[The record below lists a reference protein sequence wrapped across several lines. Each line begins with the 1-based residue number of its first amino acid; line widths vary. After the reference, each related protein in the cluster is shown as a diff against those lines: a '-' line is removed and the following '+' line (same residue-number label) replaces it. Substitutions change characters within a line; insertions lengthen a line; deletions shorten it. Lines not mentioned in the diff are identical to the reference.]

1 MNSRKKTILFI
12 VCCVFSLF
20 LVERE
25 KNEKIVIDFESSYVN
40 WLLDTKKERK
50 EPSSITLLTLDD
62 SEESVIQDWP
72 PSPLDYAVILNNLK
86 QYDTELIAIEPSL
99 EFLGQEEG
107 LIETLRT
114 ACLAFNQ
121 ESLLLSAICQM
132 DRSIDP
138 TIEKGENFFDI
149 IDSVNGDTTKIPEF
163 TRINSL
169 PNQRFAAMGLPIAF
183 TRIDLADNNND
194 EGIYKFPL
202 IARIGDKIVP
212 SFVLKA
218 IMLDFNVKADQVIIN
233 IGDNIKLGNRKT
245 IPIDNR
251 GRVQIYPA
259 LQEDLSIE
267 KINLLTVPPD
277 ELDGKYKL
285 LLRNRII
292 IIGNNQNSENIR
304 NIPFRNNSRIS
315 NAEHM
320 ALAIS
325 TIQSGLFIS
334 EFSKNKEI
342 LIWSILILIGAM
354 ILKSHSLKAFS
365 RIGLLIIIYLSFSM
379 LLFQS
384 NGQWASP
391 IAPLALFIVMTMF
404 SLILSEKKSTLTKDV
419 CGIRNKY

>member
-12 VCCVFSLF
+12 VSCVFSLF

-50 EPSSITLLTLDD
+50 EPSSVTLLTLDD

-86 QYDTELIAIEPSL
+86 QYDPKLIAIEPSL

-121 ESLLLSAICQM
+121 QSLLLSAVCQM

-149 IDSVNGDTTKIPEF
+149 IDSVNGDTTNIPEF

-218 IMLDFNVKADQVIIN
+218 IMLDFNIKADQVIIN

-251 GRVQIYPA
+251 GHVQIYPA

-267 KINLLTVPPD
+267 KINLLTVPPG

-285 LLRNRII
+285 LLGNRII
-292 IIGNNQNSENIR
+292 IIGNNQNSESIK

-334 EFSKNKEI
+334 EVSKNKEI
-342 LIWSILILIGAM
+342 LIWSILILIGAL

-391 IAPLALFIVMTMF
+391 IAPLALFIVMTIF
-404 SLILSEKKSTLTKDV
+404 SLVLSEKKAS
-419 CGIRNKY
+419 

>member
-12 VCCVFSLF
+12 VSCVFSLF

-50 EPSSITLLTLDD
+50 EPSSVTLLTLDD

-86 QYDTELIAIEPSL
+86 QYDPKLIAIEPSL

-121 ESLLLSAICQM
+121 QSLLLSAVCQM

-149 IDSVNGDTTKIPEF
+149 IDSVNGDTTNIPEF

-218 IMLDFNVKADQVIIN
+218 IMLDFNIKTDQVIIN
-233 IGDNIKLGNRKT
+233 IGDNIKLGNRKI
-245 IPIDNR
+245 IPIDN
-251 GRVQIYPA
+251 GGHVQIYPA

-267 KINLLTVPPD
+267 KINLLTVPPG
-277 ELDGKYKL
+277 ELDGKYKSL
-285 LLRNRII
+285 LGNRII
-292 IIGNNQNSENIR
+292 LIGNNQNSESIK

-325 TIQSGLFIS
+325 TIQSELFIS
-334 EFSKNKEI
+334 EVSKNKEI
-342 LIWSILILIGAM
+342 LIWSILILIGVM
-354 ILKSHSLKAFS
+354 ILKCHSIKAFS

-391 IAPLALFIVMTMF
+391 IAPLALFIVMTIF
-404 SLILSEKKSTLTKDV
+404 SLVLSEKKAS
-419 CGIRNKY
+419 

>member
-12 VCCVFSLF
+12 VSCVFSLF

-25 KNEKIVIDFESSYVN
+25 KNKKIVIDFESSYVN

-50 EPSSITLLTLDD
+50 EPSSVTLLTLDD

-86 QYDTELIAIEPSL
+86 QYDPKLIAIEPSL

-121 ESLLLSAICQM
+121 QSLLLSAVCQM

-149 IDSVNGDTTKIPEF
+149 IDSVNGDTTNIPEF

-218 IMLDFNVKADQVIIN
+218 IMLDFNIKADQVIIN

-251 GRVQIYPA
+251 GHVQIYPA

-267 KINLLTVPPD
+267 KINLLTVPSD

-285 LLRNRII
+285 LLGNRII
-292 IIGNNQNSENIR
+292 LIGNNQNSESIK

-334 EFSKNKEI
+334 EVSKNKEI

-365 RIGLLIIIYLSFSM
+365 RIGLFIIIYLSFSM

-391 IAPLALFIVMTMF
+391 IAPLALFIVMTIF
-404 SLILSEKKSTLTKDV
+404 SLVLSEKKTS
-419 CGIRNKY
+419 

>member
-12 VCCVFSLF
+12 VSCVFSLF

-50 EPSSITLLTLDD
+50 EPSSVTLLTLDD

-86 QYDTELIAIEPSL
+86 LYDPKLIAIEPSL

-121 ESLLLSAICQM
+121 ESLLLSAVCQM

-149 IDSVNGDTTKIPEF
+149 IDSVNGDTTDIPEF

-169 PNQRFAAMGLPIAF
+169 PNQRFAAIGLPIAF
-183 TRIDLADNNND
+183 TRIDLADNNNN

-202 IARIGDKIVP
+202 IARIGDKFVP

-218 IMLDFNVKADQVIIN
+218 IMLDFNIKANQVIIN
-233 IGDNIKLGNRKT
+233 IGDNIKLGNRKI
-245 IPIDNR
+245 IPIDN
-251 GRVQIYPA
+251 GGHVQIYPV

-285 LLRNRII
+285 LLGNRII
-292 IIGNNQNSENIR
+292 LIGNNQNSESIK

-315 NAEHM
+315 NAEYM

-334 EFSKNKEI
+334 KVSKNKEI
-342 LIWSILILIGAM
+342 LILSILILIGAM

-391 IAPLALFIVMTMF
+391 IAPLALFIVMTIF
-404 SLILSEKKSTLTKDV
+404 SLVLSEKKAS
-419 CGIRNKY
+419 

>member
-404 SLILSEKKSTLTKDV
+404 SLILSEKKKHL
-419 CGIRNKY
+419 N

>member
-12 VCCVFSLF
+12 VSCVFSLF

-25 KNEKIVIDFESSYVN
+25 KNEKIVIDFESTYVN

-50 EPSSITLLTLDD
+50 EPSSVTLLTLDD

-86 QYDTELIAIEPSL
+86 QYDPKLIAIEPSL

-121 ESLLLSAICQM
+121 QSLLLSAVCQM

-149 IDSVNGDTTKIPEF
+149 IDSVNGDTTNIPEF

-218 IMLDFNVKADQVIIN
+218 IMLDFNIKADQVIIN

-251 GRVQIYPA
+251 GHVQIYPA

-285 LLRNRII
+285 LLGNRII
-292 IIGNNQNSENIR
+292 LIGNNQNSESIK

-391 IAPLALFIVMTMF
+391 IAPLALFIVMTIF
-404 SLILSEKKSTLTKDV
+404 SLVLSEKKHLNSGCL
-419 CGIRNKY
+419 

>member
-12 VCCVFSLF
+12 VSCVFSLF

-50 EPSSITLLTLDD
+50 EPSSVTLLTLDD

-86 QYDTELIAIEPSL
+86 QYDPKLIAIEPSL

-121 ESLLLSAICQM
+121 QSLLLSAVCQM

-149 IDSVNGDTTKIPEF
+149 IDSVNGDTTNIPEF

-218 IMLDFNVKADQVIIN
+218 IMLDFNIKTDQVIIN
-233 IGDNIKLGNRKT
+233 IGDNIKLGNRKI
-245 IPIDNR
+245 IPIDN
-251 GRVQIYPA
+251 GGHVQIYPA

-267 KINLLTVPPD
+267 KINLLTVPPG
-277 ELDGKYKL
+277 ELDGKYKSL
-285 LLRNRII
+285 LGNRII
-292 IIGNNQNSENIR
+292 LIGNNQNSESIK

-334 EFSKNKEI
+334 EVSKNKEI
-342 LIWSILILIGAM
+342 LIWSILILIGVM
-354 ILKSHSLKAFS
+354 ILKCHSIKAFS

-391 IAPLALFIVMTMF
+391 IAPLALFIVMTIF
-404 SLILSEKKSTLTKDV
+404 SLVLSEKKAS
-419 CGIRNKY
+419 

>member
-1 MNSRKKTILFI
+1 
-12 VCCVFSLF
+12 
-20 LVERE
+20 
-25 KNEKIVIDFESSYVN
+25 
-40 WLLDTKKERK
+40 
-50 EPSSITLLTLDD
+50 
-62 SEESVIQDWP
+62 
-72 PSPLDYAVILNNLK
+72 
-86 QYDTELIAIEPSL
+86 
-99 EFLGQEEG
+99 
-107 LIETLRT
+107 
-114 ACLAFNQ
+114 
-121 ESLLLSAICQM
+121 
-132 DRSIDP
+132 
-138 TIEKGENFFDI
+138 
-149 IDSVNGDTTKIPEF
+149 
-163 TRINSL
+163 
-169 PNQRFAAMGLPIAF
+169 MGLPIAF

-218 IMLDFNVKADQVIIN
+218 IMLDFNIKADQVIIN

-245 IPIDNR
+245 IPIDNK
-251 GRVQIYPA
+251 GHVQIYPA

-267 KINLLTVPPD
+267 KINLLTVPSD

-285 LLRNRII
+285 LLGNRII
-292 IIGNNQNSENIR
+292 LIGNNQNSESIK

-334 EFSKNKEI
+334 EVSKNKEI

-365 RIGLLIIIYLSFSM
+365 RVGLLIIIYLSFSM

-391 IAPLALFIVMTMF
+391 IAPLALFIVMTIF
-404 SLILSEKKSTLTKDV
+404 SLVLSEKKAS
-419 CGIRNKY
+419 

>member
-12 VCCVFSLF
+12 VSCVFSLF

-50 EPSSITLLTLDD
+50 EPSSVTLLTLDD

-86 QYDTELIAIEPSL
+86 QYDPKLIAIEPSL

-121 ESLLLSAICQM
+121 QSLLLSAVCQM

-149 IDSVNGDTTKIPEF
+149 IDSVNGDTTNIPEF

-169 PNQRFAAMGLPIAF
+169 PNQRFAAMGIPIAF

-218 IMLDFNVKADQVIIN
+218 IMLDFNIKADQVIIN

-251 GRVQIYPA
+251 GHVQIYPA

-267 KINLLTVPPD
+267 KINLLTVPYD

-285 LLRNRII
+285 LLGNRII
-292 IIGNNQNSENIR
+292 LIGNNQNSESIK

-334 EFSKNKEI
+334 EVSKNKEI

-365 RIGLLIIIYLSFSM
+365 RVGLLIIIYLSFSM

-391 IAPLALFIVMTMF
+391 IAPLALFIVMTIF
-404 SLILSEKKSTLTKDV
+404 SLVLSEKKAS
-419 CGIRNKY
+419 

>member
-12 VCCVFSLF
+12 VSCVFSLF

-50 EPSSITLLTLDD
+50 EPSSVTLLTLDD

-86 QYDTELIAIEPSL
+86 QYDPELIAIEPSL
-99 EFLGQEEG
+99 EFLGQAEG

-121 ESLLLSAICQM
+121 ESLLLSAVCQM
-132 DRSIDP
+132 DKSIDP

-149 IDSVNGDTTKIPEF
+149 IDSVNGDTTNIPEF

-169 PNQRFAAMGLPIAF
+169 PNQRFVAMGLPIAF

-218 IMLDFNVKADQVIIN
+218 IMLDFNIKADQVIIN
-233 IGDNIKLGNRKT
+233 IGDNIKLGNRKI
-245 IPIDNR
+245 IPIDN
-251 GRVQIYPA
+251 GGHVQIYPA
-259 LQEDLSIE
+259 LQDDLSIE

-285 LLRNRII
+285 LLGNRII
-292 IIGNNQNSENIR
+292 LIGNNQNSESIK
-304 NIPFRNNSRIS
+304 NIPFRNNSKIS

-334 EFSKNKEI
+334 EVSKNKEI

-391 IAPLALFIVMTMF
+391 IAPLALFIVMTIF
-404 SLILSEKKSTLTKDV
+404 SLVLSEKKAS
-419 CGIRNKY
+419 

>member
-12 VCCVFSLF
+12 VSCVFSLF

-50 EPSSITLLTLDD
+50 EPSSVTLLTLDD

-86 QYDTELIAIEPSL
+86 LYDPKLIAIEPSL

-121 ESLLLSAICQM
+121 ESLLLSAVCQM

-149 IDSVNGDTTKIPEF
+149 IDSVNGDTTDIPEF

-169 PNQRFAAMGLPIAF
+169 PNQRFAAIGLPIAF

-218 IMLDFNVKADQVIIN
+218 IMLDFNIKADRVIIN
-233 IGDNIKLGNRKT
+233 IGDNIKLGNRKI
-245 IPIDNR
+245 IPIDN
-251 GRVQIYPA
+251 GGHVQIYPA

-285 LLRNRII
+285 LLGNRII
-292 IIGNNQNSENIR
+292 LIGNNQNSESIK

-315 NAEHM
+315 NAEYM

-334 EFSKNKEI
+334 KVSKNKEI
-342 LIWSILILIGAM
+342 LILSILILIGAM

-391 IAPLALFIVMTMF
+391 IAPLALFIVMTIF
-404 SLILSEKKSTLTKDV
+404 SLVLSEKKTS
-419 CGIRNKY
+419 

>member
-12 VCCVFSLF
+12 VSCVFSLF

-25 KNEKIVIDFESSYVN
+25 KNEKIVINFESSYVN

-50 EPSSITLLTLDD
+50 EPSSVTLLTLDD

-86 QYDTELIAIEPSL
+86 QYDPKLIAIEPSL

-121 ESLLLSAICQM
+121 QSLLLSAVCQM

-149 IDSVNGDTTKIPEF
+149 IDSVNGDTTNIPEF

-218 IMLDFNVKADQVIIN
+218 IMLDFNIKTDQVIIN
-233 IGDNIKLGNRKT
+233 IGDNIKLGNRKI
-245 IPIDNR
+245 IPIDN
-251 GRVQIYPA
+251 GGHVQIYPA

-267 KINLLTVPPD
+267 KINLLTVPPG
-277 ELDGKYKL
+277 ELDGKYKSL
-285 LLRNRII
+285 LGNRII
-292 IIGNNQNSENIR
+292 LIGNNQNSESIK

-334 EFSKNKEI
+334 EVSKNKEI
-342 LIWSILILIGAM
+342 LIWSILILIGLM
-354 ILKSHSLKAFS
+354 ILKCHSIKAFS

-391 IAPLALFIVMTMF
+391 IAPLALFIVMTIF
-404 SLILSEKKSTLTKDV
+404 SLVLSEKKAS
-419 CGIRNKY
+419 

>member
-12 VCCVFSLF
+12 VSCVFSLF

-50 EPSSITLLTLDD
+50 EPSSVTLLTLDD

-86 QYDTELIAIEPSL
+86 HYDPKLIAIEPSL

-121 ESLLLSAICQM
+121 ESLLLSAVCQM

-149 IDSVNGDTTKIPEF
+149 IDSVNGDTTNIPEF

-218 IMLDFNVKADQVIIN
+218 IMLDFNIKADQVIIN
-233 IGDNIKLGNRKT
+233 IGDNIKLGNKKI
-245 IPIDNR
+245 IPIDN
-251 GRVQIYPA
+251 GGHVQIYPA

-267 KINLLTVPPD
+267 KINLLTVPSG
-277 ELDGKYKL
+277 ELDGKYKSL
-285 LLRNRII
+285 LGNRII
-292 IIGNNQNSENIR
+292 LIGNNQNSENIK

-334 EFSKNKEI
+334 EVSKNKEI
-342 LIWSILILIGAM
+342 LIWSILILIGVM

-391 IAPLALFIVMTMF
+391 IAPLALFIVMTIF
-404 SLILSEKKSTLTKDV
+404 SLVLSEKKAS
-419 CGIRNKY
+419 

>member
-12 VCCVFSLF
+12 VSCVFSLF

-25 KNEKIVIDFESSYVN
+25 KNEKIVIDFESSYVD

-86 QYDTELIAIEPSL
+86 QYDPELIAIEPSL

-121 ESLLLSAICQM
+121 ESLLLSAVCQM

-149 IDSVNGDTTKIPEF
+149 IDSVNGDTTNIPEF

-218 IMLDFNVKADQVIIN
+218 IMLDFNIKADQVIIN

-251 GRVQIYPA
+251 GHVQIYPA

-285 LLRNRII
+285 LLGNRII
-292 IIGNNQNSENIR
+292 LIGNNQNSESIR
-304 NIPFRNNSRIS
+304 NIPFRNNSQIS

-334 EFSKNKEI
+334 EFSKNKER

-404 SLILSEKKSTLTKDV
+404 SLVLSEKKAS
-419 CGIRNKY
+419 

>member
-12 VCCVFSLF
+12 VSCVFSLF

-25 KNEKIVIDFESSYVN
+25 KNEKIVIDFKSSYVN

-50 EPSSITLLTLDD
+50 EPSSVTLLTLDD

-86 QYDTELIAIEPSL
+86 QYDPKLIAIEPSL

-121 ESLLLSAICQM
+121 QSLLLSAVCQM

-149 IDSVNGDTTKIPEF
+149 IHSVNGDTTNIPEF

-218 IMLDFNVKADQVIIN
+218 IMLDFNIKADQVIIN

-251 GRVQIYPA
+251 GHVQIYPA

-267 KINLLTVPPD
+267 KINLLTVPSD

-285 LLRNRII
+285 LLGNRII
-292 IIGNNQNSENIR
+292 LIGNNQNSESIK

-334 EFSKNKEI
+334 EVSKNKEI

-365 RIGLLIIIYLSFSM
+365 RVGLLIIIYLSFSM

-391 IAPLALFIVMTMF
+391 IAPLALFIVMTIF
-404 SLILSEKKSTLTKDV
+404 SLVLSEKKAS
-419 CGIRNKY
+419 

>member
-1 MNSRKKTILFI
+1 VNSRKKTILFI
-12 VCCVFSLF
+12 VSCVFSLF

-25 KNEKIVIDFESSYVN
+25 KNEKIVIDFESSYVD

-86 QYDTELIAIEPSL
+86 QYDPELIAIEPSL

-149 IDSVNGDTTKIPEF
+149 IDSVNGDTTNIPEF

-218 IMLDFNVKADQVIIN
+218 IMLDFNIKADQVIIN

-251 GRVQIYPA
+251 GHVQIYPA

-285 LLRNRII
+285 LLGNRII
-292 IIGNNQNSENIR
+292 IIGNNQNSESIR
-304 NIPFRNNSRIS
+304 NIPFRNNSQIS

-334 EFSKNKEI
+334 EFSKNKER

-404 SLILSEKKSTLTKDV
+404 SLVLSEKKAS
-419 CGIRNKY
+419 

>member
-12 VCCVFSLF
+12 ISCVFSLF

-50 EPSSITLLTLDD
+50 ELSSITLLTLDD

-86 QYDTELIAIEPSL
+86 QYDPELIAIEPSL

-121 ESLLLSAICQM
+121 ESLLLSAVCQM

-149 IDSVNGDTTKIPEF
+149 IDSVNGDTTNIPEF

-218 IMLDFNVKADQVIIN
+218 IMLDFNIKADQVIIN

-251 GRVQIYPA
+251 GHVQIYPA

-285 LLRNRII
+285 LLGNRII
-292 IIGNNQNSENIR
+292 LIGNNQNSESIR

-404 SLILSEKKSTLTKDV
+404 SLVLSEKKAS
-419 CGIRNKY
+419 

>member
-12 VCCVFSLF
+12 VSCVFSLF

-25 KNEKIVIDFESSYVN
+25 KNEKIVIDFESTYVN

-50 EPSSITLLTLDD
+50 EPSSVTLLTLDD

-86 QYDTELIAIEPSL
+86 LYDPKLIAIEPSL

-121 ESLLLSAICQM
+121 ESLLLSAVCQM

-149 IDSVNGDTTKIPEF
+149 IDSVNGDTTDIPEF

-169 PNQRFAAMGLPIAF
+169 PNQRFAAIGLPIAF
-183 TRIDLADNNND
+183 TRIDLADNNNN

-202 IARIGDKIVP
+202 IARIGDKFVP

-218 IMLDFNVKADQVIIN
+218 IMLDFNIKANQVIIN
-233 IGDNIKLGNRKT
+233 IGDNIKLGNRKI
-245 IPIDNR
+245 IPIDN
-251 GRVQIYPA
+251 GGHVQIYPA

-285 LLRNRII
+285 LLGNRII
-292 IIGNNQNSENIR
+292 LIGNNQNSESIK

-315 NAEHM
+315 NAEYM

-334 EFSKNKEI
+334 KVSKNKEI
-342 LIWSILILIGAM
+342 LILSILILIGAM

-365 RIGLLIIIYLSFSM
+365 RVGLLIIIYLSFSM

-391 IAPLALFIVMTMF
+391 IAPLALFIVMTIF
-404 SLILSEKKSTLTKDV
+404 SLVLSEKKAS
-419 CGIRNKY
+419 

>member
-12 VCCVFSLF
+12 VSCVFSLF

-50 EPSSITLLTLDD
+50 EPSSVTLLTLDD

-86 QYDTELIAIEPSL
+86 QYDPKLIAIEPSL

-121 ESLLLSAICQM
+121 ESLLLSAVCQM

-149 IDSVNGDTTKIPEF
+149 IDSVNGDTTNIPEF

-218 IMLDFNVKADQVIIN
+218 IMLDFNIKADQVIIN
-233 IGDNIKLGNRKT
+233 IGDNIKLGNRKI
-245 IPIDNR
+245 IPIDN
-251 GRVQIYPA
+251 GGHVQIYPA

-267 KINLLTVPPD
+267 KINLLTVPPG
-277 ELDGKYKL
+277 ELDGKYKSL
-285 LLRNRII
+285 LGNRII
-292 IIGNNQNSENIR
+292 LIGNNQNSESIK

-334 EFSKNKEI
+334 EVSKNKEI
-342 LIWSILILIGAM
+342 LIWSILILIGVM
-354 ILKSHSLKAFS
+354 ILKCHSIKAFS

-391 IAPLALFIVMTMF
+391 IAPLALFIVMTIF
-404 SLILSEKKSTLTKDV
+404 SLVLSEKKAS
-419 CGIRNKY
+419 

>member
-12 VCCVFSLF
+12 VSCVFSLF

-50 EPSSITLLTLDD
+50 EPSSVTLLTLDD

-86 QYDTELIAIEPSL
+86 QYDPKLIAIEPSL

-121 ESLLLSAICQM
+121 QSLLLSAVCQM

-149 IDSVNGDTTKIPEF
+149 IDSVNGDTTNIPEF

-218 IMLDFNVKADQVIIN
+218 IMLDFNIKADQVIIN

-251 GRVQIYPA
+251 GHVQIYPA

-267 KINLLTVPPD
+267 KINLLTVPPG
-277 ELDGKYKL
+277 ELDGKYKSL
-285 LLRNRII
+285 LGNRII
-292 IIGNNQNSENIR
+292 LIGNNQNSESIK

-334 EFSKNKEI
+334 EVSKNKEI

-365 RIGLLIIIYLSFSM
+365 RVGLLIIIYLSFSM

-391 IAPLALFIVMTMF
+391 IAPLALFIVMTIF
-404 SLILSEKKSTLTKDV
+404 SLVLSEKKAS
-419 CGIRNKY
+419 

>member
-12 VCCVFSLF
+12 VSCVFSLF

-86 QYDTELIAIEPSL
+86 QYDPKLIAIEPSL

-149 IDSVNGDTTKIPEF
+149 IDSVNGDTTNIPEF

-202 IARIGDKIVP
+202 IAKIGDKIVP

-251 GRVQIYPA
+251 GHVQIYPA

-285 LLRNRII
+285 LLGNRII
-292 IIGNNQNSENIR
+292 LIGNNQNSESIK

-404 SLILSEKKSTLTKDV
+404 SLVLSEKKHL
-419 CGIRNKY
+419 N

>member
-12 VCCVFSLF
+12 VSCVFSLF

-50 EPSSITLLTLDD
+50 EPSSVTLLTLDD

-86 QYDTELIAIEPSL
+86 QYDPKLIAIEPSL

-121 ESLLLSAICQM
+121 ESLLISAVCQM

-149 IDSVNGDTTKIPEF
+149 IDSVNGDTTNIPEF

-218 IMLDFNVKADQVIIN
+218 IMLDFNIKTDQVIIN
-233 IGDNIKLGNRKT
+233 IGDNIKLGNRKI
-245 IPIDNR
+245 IPIDN
-251 GRVQIYPA
+251 GGHVQIYPA

-267 KINLLTVPPD
+267 KINLLTVPPG
-277 ELDGKYKL
+277 ELDGKYKSL
-285 LLRNRII
+285 LGNRII
-292 IIGNNQNSENIR
+292 LIGNNQNSESIK

-334 EFSKNKEI
+334 EVSKNKEI
-342 LIWSILILIGAM
+342 LIWSILILIGVM
-354 ILKSHSLKAFS
+354 ILKCHSIKAFS

-391 IAPLALFIVMTMF
+391 IAPLALFIVMTIF
-404 SLILSEKKSTLTKDV
+404 SLVLSEKKSILTQDV
-419 CGIRNKY
+419 CDIRNKY

>member
-1 MNSRKKTILFI
+1 MNSRKKTFLFI
-12 VCCVFSLF
+12 VSCVFSLF

-50 EPSSITLLTLDD
+50 EPSSVTLLTLDD

-86 QYDTELIAIEPSL
+86 QYDPKLIAIEPSL

-121 ESLLLSAICQM
+121 QSLLLSAVCQM

-149 IDSVNGDTTKIPEF
+149 IDSVNGDTTNIPEF

-218 IMLDFNVKADQVIIN
+218 IMLDFNIKADQVIIN

-251 GRVQIYPA
+251 GHVQIYPA

-267 KINLLTVPPD
+267 KINLLTVSSD

-285 LLRNRII
+285 LLGNRII
-292 IIGNNQNSENIR
+292 LIGNNQNSESIK

-334 EFSKNKEI
+334 EVSKNKEI

-365 RIGLLIIIYLSFSM
+365 RVGLLIIIYLSFSM

-391 IAPLALFIVMTMF
+391 IAPLALFIVMTIF
-404 SLILSEKKSTLTKDV
+404 SLVLSEKKAS
-419 CGIRNKY
+419 

>member
-12 VCCVFSLF
+12 VSCVFSLF

-50 EPSSITLLTLDD
+50 EPSSVTLLTLDD

-86 QYDTELIAIEPSL
+86 QYDPKLIAIEPSL

-121 ESLLLSAICQM
+121 QSLLLSAVCQM

-149 IDSVNGDTTKIPEF
+149 IDSVNGETTNIPEF

-218 IMLDFNVKADQVIIN
+218 IMLDFNIKADQVIIN

-251 GRVQIYPA
+251 GHVQIYPA

-285 LLRNRII
+285 LLGNRII
-292 IIGNNQNSENIR
+292 LIGNNQNSESIR

-384 NGQWASP
+384 NGQWVSP
-391 IAPLALFIVMTMF
+391 IAPLALFIVMTIF
-404 SLILSEKKSTLTKDV
+404 SLVLGEKKAS
-419 CGIRNKY
+419 

>member
-12 VCCVFSLF
+12 VSCVFSLF

-25 KNEKIVIDFESSYVN
+25 KNEKIVIDFKSSYVN

-50 EPSSITLLTLDD
+50 EPSSVTLLTLDD

-86 QYDTELIAIEPSL
+86 QYDPKLIAIEPSL
-99 EFLGQEEG
+99 EFLGQSEG

-121 ESLLLSAICQM
+121 QGLLLSAVCQM

-149 IDSVNGDTTKIPEF
+149 IDSVNGDTTNIPEF

-218 IMLDFNVKADQVIIN
+218 IMLDFNIKADQVIIN

-251 GRVQIYPA
+251 GHVQIYPA

-285 LLRNRII
+285 LLGNRII
-292 IIGNNQNSENIR
+292 LIGNNQNSESIK

-315 NAEHM
+315 NAEHI

-334 EFSKNKEI
+334 EVSRNKEI
-342 LIWSILILIGAM
+342 LIWSVLILIGAM

-384 NGQWASP
+384 NGQWVSP
-391 IAPLALFIVMTMF
+391 IAPLALFIVMTIF
-404 SLILSEKKSTLTKDV
+404 SLVLSEKKAS
-419 CGIRNKY
+419 

>member
-12 VCCVFSLF
+12 VSCVFSLF

-25 KNEKIVIDFESSYVN
+25 KNEKIVIDFESTYVN

-50 EPSSITLLTLDD
+50 EPSSVTLLTLDD

-86 QYDTELIAIEPSL
+86 QYDPKLIAIEPSL

-121 ESLLLSAICQM
+121 QSLLLSAVCQM

-149 IDSVNGDTTKIPEF
+149 IDSVNGDTTNIPEF

-202 IARIGDKIVP
+202 IAKIGDKIVP

-218 IMLDFNVKADQVIIN
+218 IMLDFNIKADQVIIN

-251 GRVQIYPA
+251 GHVQIYPA

-285 LLRNRII
+285 LLGNRII
-292 IIGNNQNSENIR
+292 LIGNNQNSESIK

-334 EFSKNKEI
+334 EVSRNKEI

-391 IAPLALFIVMTMF
+391 IAPLALFIVMTIF
-404 SLILSEKKSTLTKDV
+404 SLVLSEKKAS
-419 CGIRNKY
+419 

>member
-12 VCCVFSLF
+12 VSCVFSLF

-25 KNEKIVIDFESSYVN
+25 KNKKIVIDFESSYVN

-50 EPSSITLLTLDD
+50 EPSSVTLLTLDD

-86 QYDTELIAIEPSL
+86 QYDPKLIAIEPSL

-121 ESLLLSAICQM
+121 QSLLLSAVCQM

-149 IDSVNGDTTKIPEF
+149 IDSVNGDTTNIPEF

-218 IMLDFNVKADQVIIN
+218 IMLDFNIKADQVIIN

-251 GRVQIYPA
+251 GHVQIYPA

-267 KINLLTVPPD
+267 KINLLTVPPG

-285 LLRNRII
+285 LLGNRII
-292 IIGNNQNSENIR
+292 IIGNNQNSESIK

-334 EFSKNKEI
+334 EVSKNKEI
-342 LIWSILILIGAM
+342 LIWSILILIGAL

-391 IAPLALFIVMTMF
+391 IAPLALFIVMTIF
-404 SLILSEKKSTLTKDV
+404 SLVLSEKKTS
-419 CGIRNKY
+419 

>member
-12 VCCVFSLF
+12 VSCVFSLF

-25 KNEKIVIDFESSYVN
+25 KNEKIVIDFESSYVD

-86 QYDTELIAIEPSL
+86 QYDPELIAIEPSL

-149 IDSVNGDTTKIPEF
+149 IDSVNGETTNIPEF

-218 IMLDFNVKADQVIIN
+218 IMLDFNIKADQVIIN

-251 GRVQIYPA
+251 GHVQIYPA

-285 LLRNRII
+285 LLGNRII
-292 IIGNNQNSENIR
+292 IIGNNQNSESIR
-304 NIPFRNNSRIS
+304 NIPFRNNSQIS

-334 EFSKNKEI
+334 EFSKNKER

-404 SLILSEKKSTLTKDV
+404 SLVLSEKKAS
-419 CGIRNKY
+419 

>member
-12 VCCVFSLF
+12 VSCVFSLF

-50 EPSSITLLTLDD
+50 EPSSVTLLTLDD

-86 QYDTELIAIEPSL
+86 QYDPKLIAIEPSL

-121 ESLLLSAICQM
+121 QSLLLSAVCQM

-149 IDSVNGDTTKIPEF
+149 IDSVNGDTTYIPEF

-202 IARIGDKIVP
+202 VARIGDKIVP

-218 IMLDFNVKADQVIIN
+218 IMLEFNIKADQVIIN
-233 IGDNIKLGNRKT
+233 IGDNIKLGNRKI
-245 IPIDNR
+245 IPIDN
-251 GRVQIYPA
+251 GGHVQIYPA
-259 LQEDLSIE
+259 LQDDLPIE
-267 KINLLTVPPD
+267 KINLLSVPPD

-285 LLRNRII
+285 LLGNRII
-292 IIGNNQNSENIR
+292 LIGNNQNSESIK
-304 NIPFRNNSRIS
+304 NIPFRINSQIS

-334 EFSKNKEI
+334 EVSKNKEI
-342 LIWSILILIGAM
+342 LIWSILILIGTM
-354 ILKSHSLKAFS
+354 ILKCHSLKAFS

-391 IAPLALFIVMTMF
+391 IAPLALFIVMTIF
-404 SLILSEKKSTLTKDV
+404 SLVLSEKKAS
-419 CGIRNKY
+419 

>member
-12 VCCVFSLF
+12 VSCIFSLF

-50 EPSSITLLTLDD
+50 EPSSVTLLTLDD

-86 QYDTELIAIEPSL
+86 QYDPKLIAIEPSL

-121 ESLLLSAICQM
+121 QSLLLSAVYQM

-149 IDSVNGDTTKIPEF
+149 IDSVNGDTTNIPEF

-218 IMLDFNVKADQVIIN
+218 IMLDFNIKADQVIIN

-251 GRVQIYPA
+251 GHVQIYPA

-285 LLRNRII
+285 LLGNRII

-334 EFSKNKEI
+334 EVSRNKEI

-365 RIGLLIIIYLSFSM
+365 RVGLLIIIYL
-379 LLFQS
+379 
-384 NGQWASP
+384 
-391 IAPLALFIVMTMF
+391 
-404 SLILSEKKSTLTKDV
+404 
-419 CGIRNKY
+419 

>member
-1 MNSRKKTILFI
+1 MKSRKKTILFI
-12 VCCVFSLF
+12 VSCVFSLF

-25 KNEKIVIDFESSYVN
+25 KNKKIVIDFESSYVN

-50 EPSSITLLTLDD
+50 EPSSVTLLTLDD

-86 QYDTELIAIEPSL
+86 QYDPKLIAIEPSL

-121 ESLLLSAICQM
+121 QSLLLSAVCQM

-149 IDSVNGDTTKIPEF
+149 IDSVNGDTTNIPEF

-218 IMLDFNVKADQVIIN
+218 IMLDFNIKADQVIIN

-251 GRVQIYPA
+251 GHVQIYPA

-267 KINLLTVPPD
+267 KINLLTVPPG

-285 LLRNRII
+285 LLGNRII
-292 IIGNNQNSENIR
+292 IIGNNQNSESIK

-334 EFSKNKEI
+334 EVSKNKEI

-391 IAPLALFIVMTMF
+391 IAPLALFIVMTIF
-404 SLILSEKKSTLTKDV
+404 SLVLSEKKAS
-419 CGIRNKY
+419 

>member
-12 VCCVFSLF
+12 VSCVFSLF

-50 EPSSITLLTLDD
+50 EPSSVTLLTLDD

-86 QYDTELIAIEPSL
+86 QYDPKLIAIEPSL

-121 ESLLLSAICQM
+121 QSLLLSAVCQM

-149 IDSVNGDTTKIPEF
+149 IDSVNGDTTNIPEF

-169 PNQRFAAMGLPIAF
+169 PNQRFAAKGLPIAY

-218 IMLDFNVKADQVIIN
+218 IMLDFNIKADQVIIN

-251 GRVQIYPA
+251 GHVQIYPA

-267 KINLLTVPPD
+267 KINLLTVPSD

-285 LLRNRII
+285 LLGNRII
-292 IIGNNQNSENIR
+292 LIGNNQNSESIK

-334 EFSKNKEI
+334 EVSKNKEI

-365 RIGLLIIIYLSFSM
+365 RVGLLIIIYLSFSM

-404 SLILSEKKSTLTKDV
+404 SLVLSEKKAS
-419 CGIRNKY
+419 

>member
-12 VCCVFSLF
+12 VSCVFSLF

-50 EPSSITLLTLDD
+50 EPSSVTLLTLDD

-86 QYDTELIAIEPSL
+86 QYDPKLIAIEPSL

-121 ESLLLSAICQM
+121 QSLLLSAVCQM

-149 IDSVNGDTTKIPEF
+149 IDSVNGDTTNIPEF

-218 IMLDFNVKADQVIIN
+218 IMLDFNIKTDQVIIN

-251 GRVQIYPA
+251 GHVQIYPA

-267 KINLLTVPPD
+267 KINLLTVPPG
-277 ELDGKYKL
+277 ELDGKYKSL
-285 LLRNRII
+285 LGNRII
-292 IIGNNQNSENIR
+292 LIGNNQNSESIK

-334 EFSKNKEI
+334 EVSKNKEI
-342 LIWSILILIGAM
+342 LIWSILILIGVM
-354 ILKSHSLKAFS
+354 ILKCHSIKAFS

-391 IAPLALFIVMTMF
+391 IAPLALFIVMTIF
-404 SLILSEKKSTLTKDV
+404 SLVLSEKKAS
-419 CGIRNKY
+419 

>member
-12 VCCVFSLF
+12 VSCVFSLF

-50 EPSSITLLTLDD
+50 EPSSVTLLTLDD

-86 QYDTELIAIEPSL
+86 QYDPKLIAIEPSL

-121 ESLLLSAICQM
+121 QSLLLSAVCQM

-149 IDSVNGDTTKIPEF
+149 IDSVNGDTTNIPEF

-218 IMLDFNVKADQVIIN
+218 IMLDFNIKADQVIIN

-251 GRVQIYPA
+251 GHVQIYPA

-267 KINLLTVPPD
+267 KINLLTVPPG

-285 LLRNRII
+285 LLGNRII
-292 IIGNNQNSENIR
+292 IIGNNQNSESIK

-334 EFSKNKEI
+334 EVSKNKEI
-342 LIWSILILIGAM
+342 LIWSILILIGTM
-354 ILKSHSLKAFS
+354 ILKYHSLKAFS

-391 IAPLALFIVMTMF
+391 IAPLALFIVMTIF
-404 SLILSEKKSTLTKDV
+404 SLVLSEKKTS
-419 CGIRNKY
+419 

>member
-12 VCCVFSLF
+12 VSCVFSLF

-285 LLRNRII
+285 LLGNRII

-404 SLILSEKKSTLTKDV
+404 SLILSEKKKHL
-419 CGIRNKY
+419 N

>member
-12 VCCVFSLF
+12 VSCVFSLF

-50 EPSSITLLTLDD
+50 EPSSVTLLTLDD

-86 QYDTELIAIEPSL
+86 QYDPELIAIEPSL

-149 IDSVNGDTTKIPEF
+149 IDSVNGDTTNISEF

-218 IMLDFNVKADQVIIN
+218 IMLDFNIKADQVIIN

-251 GRVQIYPA
+251 GHVQIYPA

-285 LLRNRII
+285 LLGNRII
-292 IIGNNQNSENIR
+292 IIGNNQNSESIR

-334 EFSKNKEI
+334 EVSKNKQR

-404 SLILSEKKSTLTKDV
+404 SLVLSEKKAS
-419 CGIRNKY
+419 

>member
-12 VCCVFSLF
+12 VSCVFSLF

-50 EPSSITLLTLDD
+50 ELSSITLLTLDD

-86 QYDTELIAIEPSL
+86 QYDPELIAIEPSL

-121 ESLLLSAICQM
+121 ESLLLSALCQM

-149 IDSVNGDTTKIPEF
+149 IDSVNGDTTNIPEF

-218 IMLDFNVKADQVIIN
+218 IMLDFNIKADQVIIN

-251 GRVQIYPA
+251 GHVQIYPA

-285 LLRNRII
+285 LLGNRII
-292 IIGNNQNSENIR
+292 IIGNNQNSESIR
-304 NIPFRNNSRIS
+304 NIPFRNNSQIS

-334 EFSKNKEI
+334 EFSKNKER

-404 SLILSEKKSTLTKDV
+404 SLVLSEKKAS
-419 CGIRNKY
+419 